1 MTQEQINE
9 SLANDI
15 LQYEEL
21 KEGIFSKMGEIGA
34 GIGGIFSN
42 IKKNFKDGRRNKVI
56 DNFKNEMTKAMQADD
71 SKVKNSIET
80 LNQALNKRTTDLEKV
95 KQNILKKSA
104 NDPQLQQALKA
115 AMDQN
120 TQDIKKF
127 QNSLSTFQKAIT
139 PPAPQAPQATPT
151 QAPKAPPAPKKA
163 SNKKPQAPKVA
174 PKQPQAAPVAPQ
186 VAPTQ
191 PQATTA
197 PKATPAPK
205 GNKKGTKKMPK
216 SKLFPETK
224 KQILENSKLMLVSVN
239 KLLKDH
245 K

>member
-42 IKKNFKDGRRNKVI
+42 IKKNFKDGRRDKVI
-56 DNFKNEMTKAMQADD
+56 NNFKNEMTKAMQADD
-71 SKVKNSIET
+71 SKVKSSIET
-80 LNQALNKRTTDLEKV
+80 LNQALNKRTADLEKV

-127 QNSLSTFQKAIT
+127 QNSLATFQKAIT
-139 PPAPQAPQATPT
+139 PPAPQATKAPQTAPT
-151 QAPKAPPAPKKA
+151 QAPKAKPAPKNSAK
-163 SNKKPQAPKVA
+163 KKPQAPKV
-174 PKQPQAAPVAPQ
+174 PP

-191 PQATTA
+191 PPAAPA
-197 PKATPAPK
+197 PKAPK
-205 GNKKGTKKMPK
+205 KSTKKKPK
-216 SKLFPETK
+216 PLPENK